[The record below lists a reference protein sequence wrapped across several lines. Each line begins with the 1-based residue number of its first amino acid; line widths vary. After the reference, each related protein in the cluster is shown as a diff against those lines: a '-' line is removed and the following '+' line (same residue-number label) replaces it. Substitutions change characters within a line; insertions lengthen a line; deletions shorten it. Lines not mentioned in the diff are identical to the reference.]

1 MGSAHSVARGYR
13 AALQTL
19 DHRYSLAIEP
29 TACTMAVSLSKAV
42 PHAEAPN
49 QPTIAP
55 GKSAEMTGA
64 EPNGIGSAA
73 NGLRQGLRKLLMLV
87 LAVVLS
93 VSLAACGSQ
102 SKAAATISPDN
113 LAAIER
119 QAKGFLD
126 ARDRLPELATLVN
139 ERNWVFTRNLIHGPM
154 QEVSREMLYINRLL
168 LPADQAE
175 AEARANKLKTSLA
188 QLDEAA
194 RLQDAEALRKAYI
207 KVASG
212 FGLYAQVLPEQV
224 KIDLKQV

>member
-1 MGSAHSVARGYR
+1 
-13 AALQTL
+13 
-19 DHRYSLAIEP
+19 
-29 TACTMAVSLSKAV
+29 MAVSMSKAV

-49 QPTIAP
+49 PPANGP
-55 GKSAEMTGA
+55 GNPAELAGS
-64 EPNGIGSAA
+64 EPNSIGSADY
-73 NGLRQGLRKLLMLV
+73 GPLQGLRKLLMLV

-93 VSLAACGSQ
+93 VSLAACSSQ
-102 SKAAATISPDN
+102 TKAATTISPDN

-119 QAKGFLD
+119 QAEGFLN
-126 ARDRLPELATLVN
+126 ARDRLPELSTLVN

-168 LPADQAE
+168 LPADQPE
-175 AEARANKLKTSLA
+175 AEARANKLKTALA

-194 RLQDAEALRKAYI
+194 RLQDGEALRKAYI